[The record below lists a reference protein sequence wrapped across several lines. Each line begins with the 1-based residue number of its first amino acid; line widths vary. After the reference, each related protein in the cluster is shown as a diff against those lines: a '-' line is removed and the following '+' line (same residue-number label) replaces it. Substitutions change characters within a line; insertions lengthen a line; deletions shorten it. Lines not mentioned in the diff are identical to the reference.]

1 MYSRAPYRSR
11 KLSALVNIQKAKRIQ
26 DLPPYLFA
34 EIDRKKKQLVS
45 RGVDIISLGI
55 GDPDLPTPDHI
66 VMRLR
71 EAAGDPVNHR
81 YPDYEGLPAF
91 RRAAA
96 DWYRKRFSVELDPD
110 TEVVSLIGSKE
121 GIAHMPIAFVDPGD
135 IVLCPDPGYPVYAI
149 GTGFCSGTMYRMPLT
164 KQNQFLPD
172 LGAIPKAVADRAKL
186 MWLCYPNNPTA
197 ATATREFFREAVAFA
212 QRHNVILCHDAAY
225 SEIYF
230 DGQAPIS
237 FLEIDGSRDVGIEFH
252 SLSKTYNMTGW
263 RLGFAV
269 GNRDLVAGL
278 GRVKTNV
285 DSGVFQAVQEAGIAA
300 LGGDQSCVQRFR
312 DIYQRRR
319 DLVVAALRR
328 IGLSCVPPRATFYV
342 WVETP
347 KGYTSAQFATRVLEE
362 SGVVITPGTGF
373 GEHGEGYVRLSLTVP
388 DARLKEAVER
398 IQGLKL

>member
-1 MYSRAPYRSR
+1 M
-11 KLSALVNIQKAKRIQ
+11 VIQKAKRIQ
-26 DLPPYLFA
+26 ELPPYLFA
-34 EIDRKKKQLVS
+34 EIDRKKRQLAS
-45 RGVDIISLGI
+45 QGVDIISLGI

-66 VMRLR
+66 VARLR
-71 EAAGDPVNHR
+71 EAAGNPANHR

-96 DWYRKRFSVELDPD
+96 DWYRNRFHVDLDPD

-135 IVLCPDPGYPVYAI
+135 VVLCPDPGYPVYAI
-149 GTGFCSGTMYRMPLT
+149 GTGFCGGTVYRMPLS
-164 KQNQFLPD
+164 KENQFLPD
-172 LGAIPKAVADRAKL
+172 LGAIPRAVAERAKV

-197 ATATREFFREAVAFA
+197 ATATREFFREAIAFA
-212 QRHNVILCHDAAY
+212 DRHGIILCHDAAY

-230 DGQAPIS
+230 DGQAPMS
-237 FLEIDGSRDVGIEFH
+237 FLESDGSREVGIEFH
-252 SLSKTYNMTGW
+252 SLSKTYSMTGW

-269 GNRDLVAGL
+269 GNRELIEGL

-300 LGGDQSCVQRFR
+300 LSGDQSCVQRFR
-312 DIYQRRR
+312 DVYQRRR
-319 DLVVAALRR
+319 DLVVGALRR
-328 IGLSCVPPRATFYV
+328 IGLSCGMPRATFYV

-347 KGYTSAQFATRVLEE
+347 KGYGSAQFATRVLEE
-362 SGVVITPGTGF
+362 TGVMITPGTGF
-373 GEHGEGYVRLSLTVP
+373 GEHSEGYVRLSLTVP